1 MPLSSFAVEDLK
13 YLFCPLDPGLYTE
26 LVFNN
31 DSSKRENHASPDTSA
46 STKSSGLNA
55 WMERLAEKSSFARG
69 LHNIVII
76 PSRQKPIK
84 DTLNTSRSETQFTD
98 YEGKIIRKVIIKKL
112 DVFGTSVFDT
122 SSRSRSWIEKT
133 GNRVHVKTT
142 DYVINK
148 NILVRTGDRLD
159 PFVLADNERLL
170 RSLSS
175 IEDVR
180 FIVSPA
186 GNSGDS
192 VDILVLTKDVWSLGF
207 DMSLSGLDKGNFSLW
222 ERNLMGTGHDL
233 QSGISWEKPITLSN
247 GSKTS
252 PVGYDGFYRIRNIG
266 GSFIDGRLFY
276 TNLFENKSAGIS
288 LARNFFIENVRYAG
302 GLQISHV
309 EWNKKIDDT
318 TSVLDP
324 ERGNTFSFWTGRSFS
339 TESKK
344 FSTGN
349 RSNFIFTI
357 GISHDDFNIRPPV
370 AKNFLYDYQNKTLIL
385 GTIGFSE
392 QNFYKS
398 NLIFSFGRTEDIP
411 YGSLIRITGGTEY
424 NEFGTRGYMDY
435 SYSMGQYLFNWGYL
449 YSNVEFG
456 SFIRQ
461 QSLEQ
466 GVANLELDFFTNLF
480 VVNQYYFRHFL
491 YFNYMVGFHPFI
503 DEYVTINDK
512 FGLNGFT
519 NRYIR
524 GDRKAILRYES
535 VMFTP
540 WCLLDFRIATY
551 GFADFA
557 YIGYGNKF
565 ISESPLYTG
574 LGAGIRIRNEKLVF
588 NTLQL
593 GVAYYPVALES
604 GARWMFQISGETRL
618 IARNFFIR
626 APSVLRLR

>member
-1 MPLSSFAVEDLK
+1 MPLSSFALEDHITP
-13 YLFCPLDPGLYTE
+13 FCRIDPGIYAE
-26 LVFNN
+26 LFFNK
-31 DSSKRENHASPDTSA
+31 DSSARGDHASPDTFS
-46 STKSSGLNA
+46 STKSTGLNA
-55 WMERLAEKSSFARG
+55 WLERLAEKSSFARG
-69 LHNIVII
+69 LHNIVIL

-84 DTLNTSRSETQFTD
+84 DTLNTSRSETQFTN
-98 YEGKIIRKVIIKKL
+98 YEGKIIRKVIIRKL

-122 SSRSRSWIEKT
+122 NSRARSWIEKT
-133 GNRVHVKTT
+133 GNRIHVKTT

-148 NILVRTGDRLD
+148 NILVRPGDRLD

-207 DMSLSGLDKGNFSLW
+207 DMGLSGLDKGNFSLW

-233 QSGISWEKPITLSN
+233 QSGISWEKPITLN
-247 GSKTS
+247 DGTKTS
-252 PVGYDGFYRIRNIG
+252 PVGYDGFYRIRNMG

-276 TNLFENKSAGIS
+276 TDLFENKAAGIS
-288 LARNFFIENVRYAG
+288 LARNFFIENIRYAG

-318 TSVLDP
+318 ASVLTP
-324 ERGNTFSFWTGRSFS
+324 ERGNTVSFWTGRSFS
-339 TESKK
+339 TESKN

-349 RSNFIFTI
+349 RSNIILTI
-357 GISHDDFNIRPPV
+357 GISHDDFNIRPQV
-370 AKNFLYDYQNKTLIL
+370 EKNFLYDYQNKTLIL

-398 NLIFSFGRTEDIP
+398 NLIYSFGRTEDIP

-466 GVANLELDFFTNLF
+466 GVANLELDF
-480 VVNQYYFRHFL
+480 L
-491 YFNYMVGFHPFI
+491 YLNYMVGFHPFI

-524 GDRKAILRYES
+524 GDRKAVLRYES

-540 WCLLDFRIATY
+540 WYLLDFRIATY

-618 IARNFFIR
+618 TARNFFVR